1 MADPTTSKAIL
12 KDLDKWSERRL
23 KNWFMDSVDRY
34 ETMDI
39 PENDAV
45 AYTTATLTVVLAQI
59 LAASSLSGEECAYN
73 LLETIQNI
81 RKIASRSAP

>member
-1 MADPTTSKAIL
+1 MTDPTTNKAIID
-12 KDLDKWSERRL
+12 DLNRWSERRL

-45 AYTTATLTVVLAQI
+45 AHTTAALTVMLAQI
-59 LAASSLSGEECAYN
+59 LAASSLSAEECAYN